1 MIVKA
6 VSKKVG
12 ISARKGRIVADVV
25 KGMKASEALDMLKY
39 VNKGSA
45 IHVLKTIKSAVANAK
60 HNYGLSESSLIVKD
74 VRLDR
79 GMQSRRI
86 YYTGK
91 GGARF
96 LLKPSSHIT
105 VELEDKSAAAEKELK
120 ADVKS
125 VSKEEKTIKTKEN
138 GGSKATKTEKK
149 SASKKN
155 SSEVKK
161 KSLKPK
167 AKAGQ

>member
-6 VSKKVG
+6 ISKKVG

-25 KGMKASEALDMLKY
+25 KGMKALEALDMLKY

-45 IHVLKTIKSAVANAK
+45 VHVLKAIKSAVANAK
-60 HNYGLSESSLIVKD
+60 HNYGLNESSLIVKD

-105 VELEDKSAAAEKELK
+105 VELEDKSAVPEKESKNDRKSEKKEKQK
-120 ADVKS
+120 A
-125 VSKEEKTIKTKEN
+125 ETKEN
-138 GGSKATKTEKK
+138 QTNTITKTEKK
-149 SASKKN
+149 PTSKKN
-155 SSEVKK
+155 SSVEKK
-161 KSLKPK
+161 KPLKPK